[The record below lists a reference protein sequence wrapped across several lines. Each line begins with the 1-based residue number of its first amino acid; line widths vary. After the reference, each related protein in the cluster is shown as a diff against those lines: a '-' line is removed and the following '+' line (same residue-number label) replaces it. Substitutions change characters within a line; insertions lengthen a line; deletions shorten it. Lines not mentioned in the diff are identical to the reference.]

1 MSSTLR
7 SLGAFFESSHAAAAM
22 QKVEFYE
29 KKPFEL

>member
-7 SLGAFFESSHAAAAM
+7 SLGAFFESSHAAAM

-29 KKPFEL
+29 TKPFEL